1 MYGQPLKP
9 SECNFRIVRDE
20 TEDFN
25 FGETTLII
33 EDNSEPDNDY
43 IIDVLHPQFSN
54 MWRNVCENL
63 FETLDKNMTVKQLE
77 DWCVSIGMIKDD
89 TIDLKIISYIYSIRR
104 DK

>member
-33 EDNSEPDNDY
+33 EDNTEPNNDN
-43 IIDVLHPQFSN
+43 IRDVIHPQFEDI
-54 MWRNVCENL
+54 WCNVCENM
-63 FETLDKNMTVKQLE
+63 FEPLDEDMTIKELE

-89 TIDLKIISYIYSIRR
+89 TIDLN
-104 DK
+104 